1 MGRSAQDIGRG
12 MGKTAREMNA
22 LLFEHGYLDGGPG
35 DYGLTDKGKQ
45 FGSETY
51 YERGT
56 GGYQSYNR
64 AWTVRTW
71 DESIAEALN
80 ADIAAS
86 ASDAGSSGEPVEL
99 IDVEGEFE
107 GQAEMPPHS
116 RSWAPVALGVTA
128 LVLVGGAAV
137 ATRPRVRRWAE
148 EEAKPRAQR
157 AWRVLTRRGEIEA
170 PTADSDPVSD
180 GVVEPVDTLMS
191 DVPASELE

>member
-1 MGRSAQDIGRG
+1 MGRSAQHLGRT

-22 LLFEHGYLDGGPG
+22 LLLEHGYLDGVPG
-35 DYGLTDKGKQ
+35 DYVLTDKGKQ
-45 FGSETY
+45 YGSESY

-56 GGYQSYNR
+56 GGSQSYNR

-71 DESIAEALN
+71 DEGITEALN

-86 ASDAGSSGEPVEL
+86 ASETDSSDEPVEV
-99 IDVEGEFE
+99 IDTEGEYE
-107 GQAEMPPHS
+107 DQAEMQPHS
-116 RSWAPVALGVTA
+116 RSWAPVALGVAA
-128 LVLVGGAAV
+128 LVLVGGAVV

-157 AWRVLTRRGEIEA
+157 AWRALTRRGETEA
-170 PTADSDPVSD
+170 PTADSDTVSD
-180 GVVEPVDTLMS
+180 EVVEPADTLTG